1 MNTKKLLYLVI
12 WLIITAFYTG
22 CSFLPYENMA
32 PVIDSTPPT
41 RVKVETLYNYDVK
54 VTDLEEN
61 VMVYSLVTYPE
72 GMTINSLTGEITWT
86 PTEKQIGN
94 HQVTIKVSDRWRWD
108 TQNFIIKAYDILLTS
123 IEALPPAMTLMVG
136 DSSLFTSASI
146 ITSVVANF
154 DDGTNKNVEF
164 TACSYKSSNTK
175 VATVSNNG
183 VIAGVNIGV
192 STVTVSYTKGSV
204 TKSGNINVTVTALPV
219 EAG

>member
-1 MNTKKLLYLVI
+1 MNTKRLLYLVV
-12 WLIITAFYTG
+12 WLIIATFYTG

-108 TQNFIIKAYDILLTS
+108 TQSFMVTVYDILLTS
-123 IEALPPAMTLMVG
+123 IEVLPPAMTLMVG
-136 DSSLFTSASI
+136 DSSLFTAASI

-154 DDGTNKNVEF
+154 DDGTKQNVEF
-164 TACSYKSSNTK
+164 TTCSYQSSNTK

-183 VIAGVNIGV
+183 VIAAVNVGV
-192 STVTVSYTKGSV
+192 SIVTVSYTKGSV
-204 TKSGNINVTVTALPV
+204 TKSGNIKVTVTALPV

>member
-1 MNTKKLLYLVI
+1 MNTKRLLYLVV
-12 WLIITAFYTG
+12 WLIIATFYTG

-72 GMTINSLTGEITWT
+72 GMTINSLTGEITWV
-86 PTEKQIGN
+86 PTEKQIGD
-94 HQVTIKVSDRWRWD
+94 HEVIIKVSDRWRWG

-123 IEALPPAMTLMVG
+123 IDVLPSAMTLMVG

-164 TACSYKSSNTK
+164 TACSYQFSNTK